1 MIKTPHPGRRFPGLL
16 PVFLLALLTT
26 ACTASSAAPLL
37 PVNSAVPA
45 SPAANPAGVDPELRA
60 NAPAPAAL
68 PPSSPVPV
76 PAPAAVNP
84 APAATGTADG
94 SPAILPAPGLAAPGA
109 TVAVPTATVSPTA
122 GRLSSPTAI
131 PVPPALSPG
140 PTPHPGNSP
149 WVRQRLET
157 VINLYNLTEAGA
169 ALLYSVE
176 VRQMLGEP
184 GYFGSYGFHGWA
196 GVGEAK
202 PNPVMHELSHS
213 YWGGFPV
220 AGRPDLSWE
229 IPAGE
234 KVSPALQSYHDAAL
248 TFMAQPPDDYELLRQ
263 RWRNLPELS
272 AANLEPLLHSAEA
285 DLIYDT
291 GGHLALV
298 PPILRPY
305 WLYLLRDGPFPDWY
319 AAAAWYQSLPP
330 EQRRTAGQY
339 LGYTHLDL
347 RGYAALPPYEPAADL
362 LASPRRWLNREE
374 RQRLFDFAAQ
384 FDLLLGD
391 PEKETNF
398 WFWRSYLRD
407 KLDLYRRHP
416 GYLQSLTLPRAGQVD
431 AALSTLTAVAGQSPE
446 WQAEYIAARLPEQP
460 FLVNFLPA
468 LDNPVL
474 LELFARDTPLLPGT
488 TLAATAAFV
497 EHLNRFDQ
505 VMRPTLTAGQR
516 DAAAGAVELRRFLEE
531 QNYGPPEDVRLF
543 LDLLRDADRDTARR
557 VVMALETD
565 AFRRLLTVAPA
576 QIRAILPP
584 ADLLPRL
591 EVTAAADT
599 LALQRGIALLVAEA
613 SGNYR
618 IDELYLQGLYQVIA
632 DRTQREPAATLAIL
646 LDSPVPLGGFLREQ
660 PAAAA
665 WALSIYPAAAAQLIR
680 DSDPVL
686 LPPPAAIY
694 RLIYADPA
702 LAADLT
708 IILDAMEEDK
718 IVREALAWFAYDK
731 SRAERLPDLPISL
744 QGDGQYLAALLER
757 GGRPWLAQRL
767 QQARA
772 DFAQRAARGEVAAD
786 FPAQYQATL
795 QAAVATLPEGDAKAV
810 LRELIGD

>member
-1 MIKTPHPGRRFPGLL
+1 MVIRSFFTGRRFPALL
-16 PVFLLALLTT
+16 PAGLLALLMA
-26 ACTASSAAPLL
+26 ACVTSSAAPLPPPDSASPGSPPANPAAVAPVLRADL
-37 PVNSAVPA
+37 PATAPTALPSPVPSAVPA
-45 SPAANPAGVDPELRA
+45 PADVSPTP
-60 NAPAPAAL
+60 PAAL
-68 PPSSPVPV
+68 PL
-76 PAPAAVNP
+76 
-84 APAATGTADG
+84 TGSG
-94 SPAILPAPGLAAPGA
+94 LPA
-109 TVAVPTATVSPTA
+109 PTATVPPTA
-122 GRLSSPTAI
+122 DRLLLPTA
-131 PVPPALSPG
+131 VPTPPTFQPA

-157 VINLYNLTEAGA
+157 VINLYNLTDAGA
-169 ALLYSVE
+169 ALLYSLE
-176 VRQMLGEP
+176 VRQMAGEP

-196 GVGEAK
+196 GIGEAK

-229 IPAGE
+229 IAPGSTI
-234 KVSPALQSYHDAAL
+234 SPALQSYHNAVL

-263 RWRNLPELS
+263 RWRNLPGLS

-305 WLYLLRDGPFPDWY
+305 WRYLLRDGPFPDWY
-319 AAAAWYQSLPP
+319 AAAAWYQGLPP
-330 EQRRTAGQY
+330 EQRHTAGQY

-347 RGYAALPPYEPAADL
+347 RGYAALPPYEPASDL
-362 LASPRRWLNREE
+362 LAAPGLWLRREE

-384 FDLLLGD
+384 FDLLIGD

-398 WFWRSYLRD
+398 WFWRGYLRD
-407 KLDLYRRHP
+407 KLHLYRRHP
-416 GYLQSLTLPRAGQVD
+416 DYLQSLTLPRAGHLND
-431 AALSTLTAVAGQSPE
+431 ALATLAAASGQPPE
-446 WQAEYIAARLPEQP
+446 WQVEYIAARLPEQP

-474 LELFARDTPLLPGT
+474 LELFARDTPLPPGV

-505 VMRPTLTAGQR
+505 VMRPTLNAGQR

-531 QNYGPPEDVRLF
+531 RNYGPPEDVRLF

-557 VVMALETD
+557 VITALD
-565 AFRRLLTVAPA
+565 RDSFRRLLSVAPA
-576 QIRAILPP
+576 QLRAILPP

-591 EVTAAADT
+591 DVTRDAET
-599 LALQRGIALLVAEA
+599 LALQRGIILLVEEA

-618 IDELYLQGLYQVIA
+618 IDELYLQALYQVIA
-632 DRTQREPAATLAIL
+632 DRAQTEPAATLSIL
-646 LDSPVPLGGFLREQ
+646 LDAPVPLDGLLRQQ

-665 WALSIYPAAAAQLIR
+665 WALSTYPTAAAQLIR

-686 LPPPAAIY
+686 LPPAAAIY

-708 IILDAMEEDK
+708 ILLDEMGEGE

-744 QGDGQYLAALLER
+744 EGDGQYLAALLER

-767 QQARA
+767 QQTRA
-772 DFAQRAARGEVAAD
+772 EFTQRAARKEVPPD

-795 QAAVATLPEGDAKAV
+795 EAAIDTLPDGETKAV
-810 LRELIGD
+810 LRELIGE